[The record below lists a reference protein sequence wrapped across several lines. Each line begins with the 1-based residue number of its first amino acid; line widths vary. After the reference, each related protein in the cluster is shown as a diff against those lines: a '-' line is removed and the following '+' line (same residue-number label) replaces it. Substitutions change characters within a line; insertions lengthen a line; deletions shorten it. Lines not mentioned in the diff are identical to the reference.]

1 MFTVGVMSVKNQ
13 GKVKRIAPS
22 ILSLIHCLITM
33 QCKDPKENVFLDRF
47 LTAPSRLLRQLRL
60 DYYISLFND
69 SAITADISP
78 DENVNENHRK
88 VALDVA
94 DIVLT
99 QHKPDEFV
107 DYNAD
112 LEIVDGLSTITVDQ
126 LFNSSEIAIARWREY
141 INRNSHVKA
150 NMENRKVEL
159 EEKKKAKDKLRAI
172 ELRPKSM

>member
-1 MFTVGVMSVKNQ
+1 M
-13 GKVKRIAPS
+13 
-22 ILSLIHCLITM
+22 
-33 QCKDPKENVFLDRF
+33 
-47 LTAPSRLLRQLRL
+47 
-60 DYYISLFND
+60 
-69 SAITADISP
+69 
-78 DENVNENHRK
+78 
-88 VALDVA
+88 
-94 DIVLT
+94 LT

-112 LEIVDGLSTITVDQ
+112 LEIVDGLLTITVDQ
-126 LFNSSEIAIARWREY
+126 LFNSSEIAITRWREY